1 MIKWN
6 WFAIAITNNKN
17 NYFNRI
23 NNKSSFEKQK
33 KDNWEKQ
40 LKLSFS
46 EDKSYQ
52 SKRKFFKK
60 FYTNEY
66 ISFVNYI
73 EKNIGK
79 DKSILSIGSGRGIGE
94 LKLIEKGYNITLS
107 DLDYPSGLKKLKKIF
122 KKFNYLKFNIFEDSL
137 KKKYDYIICC
147 NLLYAFDN
155 KKISL
160 FFKKTKKNLKNN
172 GFLLLSPGG
181 STLDIYN
188 RAYIQIYLPLEALL
202 VFIYFKI
209 KKKNC
214 VLKKL
219 HHGFIYSDQE
229 IIKMAKK
236 NNFILSQK
244 IYRDDNSSIFTLSK
258 IIPILISKSLFFKFL
273 FNLIGKKLFFLNFFL
288 FKKL

>member
-6 WFAIAITNNKN
+6 WFAIAITNSKN
-17 NYFNRI
+17 NYFNKI
-23 NNKSSFEKQK
+23 NNELPYEKQK
-33 KDNWEKQ
+33 KNNWEKQ

-52 SKRKFFKK
+52 SKKKFFKK
-60 FYTNEY
+60 FYSTEY

-181 STLDIYN
+181 STLNIFKKVYN
-188 RAYIQIYLPLEALL
+188 QIYLPLETLL
-202 VFIYFKI
+202 IFIFFKI
-209 KKKNC
+209 KNQNC
-214 VLKKL
+214 TLKKF
-219 HHGFIYSDQE
+219 HHGYIYSDQE
-229 IIKMAKK
+229 IIKIAEK
-236 NNFILSQK
+236 NNYFLTQK
-244 IYRDDNSSIFTLSK
+244 IYRGDFISELNRSLIMKRFIIKKNLLKK
-258 IIPILISKSLFFKFL
+258 ILTI
-273 FNLIGKKLFFLNFFL
+273 IGKRMPFLNIFHFQN
-288 FKKL
+288 K